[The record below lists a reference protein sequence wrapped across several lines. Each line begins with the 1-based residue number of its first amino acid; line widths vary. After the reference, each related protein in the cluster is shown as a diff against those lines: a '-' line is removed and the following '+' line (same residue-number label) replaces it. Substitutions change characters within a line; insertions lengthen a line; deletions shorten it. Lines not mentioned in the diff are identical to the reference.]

1 MKMDKYDLVF
11 DIIEHPENYP
21 DARLSEI
28 LADDETREIYNLVC
42 KTRSTAAGAP
52 LPTCDDVDAEWAR
65 FEERRRAP
73 RFKFL
78 WLSGRAASVA
88 VLLLS
93 SLVAVAIGVVVKVT
107 VFDRDADAEFT
118 TAESDVAVAAGS
130 VVAANDSVVEPQT
143 TDTAD
148 AEPVL
153 FEDAA
158 LSEIIG
164 AISKTYGVKAEF
176 KSDAAAS
183 LRLYYRFD
191 PSNTLDAVVGQLNT
205 FGQINIR
212 IVDKT
217 LVIE

>member
-1 MKMDKYDLVF
+1 MKMDKYDHVF
-11 DIIEHPENYP
+11 DIIEHPESYP
-21 DARLSEI
+21 DTRLSEI

-52 LPTCDDVDAEWAR
+52 LPMCDDVDAEWTR
-65 FEERRRAP
+65 FEERRRVP

-118 TAESDVAVAAGS
+118 AAKPDAAVVSGS
-130 VVAANDSVVEPQT
+130 VVAANDSVAELQT

-158 LSEIIG
+158 LSEIIE
-164 AISKTYGVKAEF
+164 AISKAYGVKAEF

>member
-1 MKMDKYDLVF
+1 MDKYDLVF
-11 DIIEHPENYP
+11 DIIEHPESYP
-21 DARLSEI
+21 DTRLSEI

-52 LPTCDDVDAEWAR
+52 LPTCDDVDAEWTR

-107 VFDRDADAEFT
+107 VFDRDGDAGYT
-118 TAESDVAVAAGS
+118 TAEPDEAVAAGNA
-130 VVAANDSVVEPQT
+130 VAASDSVAGLQA
-143 TDTAD
+143 TDTAA

-164 AISKTYGVKAEF
+164 AISKVYGVKAEF
-176 KSDAAAS
+176 KSDAAS
-183 LRLYYRFD
+183 TLRLYYRFD
-191 PSNTLDAVVGQLNT
+191 PSNTLDAVVEQLNT